1 MGNYTV
7 KVDVEYL
14 GDLHCKA
21 THGPSGHSI
30 MTDAPVDNQGK
41 GEYFSPTDLAGTAMA
56 TCVVTIM
63 GIIAKN
69 HGIDIDGLKV
79 SVEKEMK
86 NEPYRMIKRLEVI
99 FDFPRKLSEKEFKL
113 LSAAVDKCP
122 ITRSLH
128 PDIVIDRTF
137 NFPD

>member
-1 MGNYTV
+1 MDNYKV

-21 THGPSGHSI
+21 THGPSGHEI
-30 MTDAPVDNQGK
+30 LTDAPVDNQGK
-41 GEYFSPTDLAGTAMA
+41 GEYFSPTDMAGTAMA

-63 GIIAKN
+63 GIIAQN
-69 HGIDIDGLKV
+69 HDIDIKGLKV
-79 SVEKEMK
+79 SVSKEMM
-86 NEPYRMIKRLEVI
+86 NEPYRRIKRLEII
-99 FDFPRKLSEKEFKL
+99 FDFPKKLNEKEFRL

-122 ITRSLH
+122 VTRSFH
-128 PDIVIDRTF
+128 PDIIIDRQF